1 MTQELPGVEEDVELV
16 HRAVQT
22 HSSQLEIHR
31 EVREH
36 ADWTELIVTVVF
48 QLQGVLQTRKKTQY
62 A

>member
-1 MTQELPGVEEDVELV
+1 MTVELCGVVKDIELV

-48 QLQGVLQTRKKTQY
+48 HQSP
-62 A
+62 